1 MATIEAHR
9 SQPARDRKNV
19 DGAAR
24 RRLPGWLAV
33 CGMLFAVAWGG
44 NEFTPLLV
52 MYRLESGMSVQVV
65 NILLGAY
72 VLGIVPALLVGGP
85 LSDRYGRRPLMIPA
99 PILCVVGSGLLALG
113 SNSVALLFAGR
124 VFSGLALGLVMA
136 VGTSWVKE
144 LSQAPFDPE
153 ASAGAGAVRAS
164 LSLTLGFLLGA
175 VVAAA
180 LAQFSPLSAVLPYA
194 VNIALTLVLAVA
206 MLRAPETHSRRTR
219 GDGAASGR
227 LLGDLLV
234 PAALHRRFLL
244 VVVPM
249 APWVFGTSATA
260 YAILPNLIA
269 HRVPG
274 YEVGFSGLLCLV
286 ALAFGVLSQQAAK
299 WVDSPHSS
307 RAVVVALGLAAVGMA
322 LAVWTASTLTVP
334 MALVAAAV
342 LGAAYG
348 LLLVSGLQEVQRIA
362 GPDRLAGLTAVYYS
376 LAYLGFFVPA
386 ALAGLT
392 RWLDYPTMF
401 AIGAVLAFLSVVVVA
416 LSWRRHLPTAVD
428 PVDPWASRVSH
439 GRV

>member
-9 SQPARDRKNV
+9 PSPHART
-19 DGAAR
+19 GAGR
-24 RRLPGWLAV
+24 RRALPGWLAV
-33 CGMLFAVAWGG
+33 CGTLFAVAWGG

-65 NILLGAY
+65 NVLLGAY

-85 LSDRYGRRPLMIPA
+85 LSDRHGRRPLLFPA
-99 PILCVVGSGLLALG
+99 PVLCVIGSGLLALG
-113 SNSVALLFAGR
+113 PDSVALLFAGR

-144 LSQAPFDPE
+144 LSQPPHDTGAT
-153 ASAGAGAVRAS
+153 AGSGAVRAS
-164 LSLTLGFLLGA
+164 LALTLGFLLGA

-180 LAQFSPLSAVLPYA
+180 IAQFAPMSAVLPYA
-194 VNIALTLVLAVA
+194 VNIVITVLLAVA
-206 MLRAPETHSRRTR
+206 LLRVPETHGR
-219 GDGAASGR
+219 GTVPGG
-227 LLGDLLV
+227 LLDDLRV

-260 YAILPNLIA
+260 YAILPNLLA

-274 YEVGFSGLLCLV
+274 YEVGFSGLLCMV
-286 ALAFGVLSQQAAK
+286 ALASGVLSQQVAK
-299 WVDSPHSS
+299 RVDSPHSS
-307 RAVVVALGLAAVGMA
+307 RAVLVALGTAAVGMA
-322 LAVWTASTLTVP
+322 LAVWASAALTIP
-334 MALVAAAV
+334 AALVAAAV

-386 ALAGLT
+386 ALAALT
-392 RWLDYPTMF
+392 GWFDYPAMF
-401 AIGAVLAFLSVVVVA
+401 AVGTGLALLCALAFA
-416 LSWRRHLPTAVD
+416 LSWRRHLPA
-428 PVDPWASRVSH
+428 AH
-439 GRV
+439 

>member
-1 MATIEAHR
+1 MATIEAPR
-9 SQPARDRKNV
+9 SRPARGRKSV
-19 DGAAR
+19 DGGAPR
-24 RRLPGWLAV
+24 PIPGWLAA

-52 MYRLESGMSVQVV
+52 MYRLDSGMSVQIV

-85 LSDRYGRRPLMIPA
+85 LSDRYGRRPLMVPA
-99 PILCVVGSGLLALG
+99 PILCVVGSGLLASG
-113 SNSVALLFAGR
+113 SDSVALLFAGR

-144 LSQAPFDPE
+144 LSQAPFDPG
-153 ASAGAGAVRAS
+153 ASTGAGAVRAS

-180 LAQFSPLSAVLPYA
+180 IAQFSPLSAVLPYA
-194 VNIALTLVLAVA
+194 VNIVLTVLLAVV
-206 MLRAPETHSRRTR
+206 MSRAPETHSRRAR
-219 GDGAASGR
+219 GDGAASRR
-227 LLGDLLV
+227 LLDDLLV

-249 APWVFGTSATA
+249 APWVFGASATA
-260 YAILPNLIA
+260 YAVLPNLVA

-307 RAVVVALGLAAVGMA
+307 RAVVVALGLTAVGMA
-322 LAVWTASTLTVP
+322 LAVRAASTLTVP

-386 ALAGLT
+386 ALAGLAH
-392 RWLDYPTMF
+392 WFDYPTMF
-401 AIGAVLAFLSVVVVA
+401 AVGAALALLSVVVVA
-416 LSWRRHLPTAVD
+416 LSWRRHLPTAPD
-428 PVDPWASRVSH
+428 PEDLRAPRA
-439 GRV
+439 

>member
-9 SQPARDRKNV
+9 PRPARDGRNT
-19 DGAAR
+19 DGTAR
-24 RRLPGWLAV
+24 RRLPGWFAA

-52 MYRLESGMSVQVV
+52 MYRLDSGMSVQTV

-99 PILCVVGSGLLALG
+99 PILCVIGSALLASG
-113 SNSVALLFAGR
+113 PDSVALLFAGR

-144 LSQAPFDPE
+144 LSQEPFDPE

-175 VVAAA
+175 VAAA
-180 LAQFSPLSAVLPYA
+180 AIAQFSPLSAVLPYV
-194 VNIALTLVLAVA
+194 VNIVLTVLLAVV
-206 MLRAPETHSRRTR
+206 MSRAPETHSRRDR
-219 GDGAASGR
+219 GDGAAPGR
-227 LLGDLLV
+227 LLDDLLV

-249 APWVFGTSATA
+249 APWVFGASATA
-260 YAILPNLIA
+260 YAVLPNLVA

-307 RAVVVALGLAAVGMA
+307 RAVVVALGLTAVGMA
-322 LAVWTASTLTVP
+322 LAVRAASTLTVP

-386 ALAGLT
+386 ALAGLAH
-392 RWLDYPTMF
+392 WFDYPTMF
-401 AIGAVLAFLSVVVVA
+401 AVGAALALLSVVVVA
-416 LSWRRHLPTAVD
+416 LSWRRHLPTAPD
-428 PVDPWASRVSH
+428 PEDLRAPRA
-439 GRV
+439 